1 MEGNIARILGGPWSP
16 KEPDSPE
23 VQLRVAMAQLD
34 LDPPSIV
41 LDGQLHR
48 FAVGNSKDAGWYVAY
63 GDGVPAGMFGN
74 WKTGEAIT
82 FRADVGR
89 KLTAAEEMAHARRVA
104 ELRKKREE
112 DTERKHENAA
122 EVANKIW
129 TNAGLA
135 DSKHPYLQR
144 KGVKAHI
151 LRITGDGRLIAPMYD
166 ADGNISSLQYI
177 SSDGAKS
184 FHPGGAVRG
193 CYAVLGEPAQDIYIA
208 EGFATGATI
217 YEAIHKP
224 VIITY
229 SAGNIPPVTET
240 IRAKF
245 PTASITIVADN
256 DASGVGQNYAEQA
269 AAKYGARVVVSPVTS
284 DVNDFVQG
292 GGDLASLLCSDAD
305 TYSRLQ
311 VFTGNEIADEYEA
324 PDEIVEDLITSSTL
338 AMLYG
343 ESHSGKTFF
352 AIALAAAVNSGQ
364 TFFGKHT
371 DKGNVLYLATEAPRT
386 VRDRLQ
392 AIKRYQET
400 DLSNFYVVPMPLN
413 FYTNSGDVVD
423 IVNLCKEIG
432 NIRLI
437 VGDTLA
443 RMSAGA
449 NENTGEDMGPVMEKF
464 DAVARETGASVL
476 IIHHSGKNKERGS
489 RGWSGMPAH
498 IDAEIEIT
506 SDEQGRKTAKVSK
519 QRELGTTG
527 MEIPFKL
534 ISVEMGIGK
543 FGSMKTSCIVEE
555 DDEERQAKKS
565 SKVEEKY
572 RYFENAWYAM
582 GQKVMAGNPF
592 LSRANLKMQLV
603 KDNPDKKDRTLEN
616 ELTPS
621 YANKLIGTLLNNRI
635 IESFMDGW
643 VVVEPVKRSA
653 LLLASKSLPDSP

>member
-129 TNAGLA
+129 TNAGIA
-135 DSKHPYLQR
+135 DSNHPYLQR

-292 GGDLASLLCSDAD
+292 GGDLASLLETKSENKPW
-305 TYSRLQ
+305 L
-311 VFTGNEIADEYEA
+311 IPADEYDKEPKPIDWLVKHWLQQHGTA
-324 PDEIVEDLITSSTL
+324 MIHGASGSGKSFVALDWSMRIASTL
-338 AMLYG
+338 ETWGDEKLNHGTVIYLAGEGHQGLHARVAAWKQHNEEKKLDMYISSGGLDLDKPEGLYKTITEIRSTGVVPVLIVVDTLHRFNSGNERDEADVRKMLQSCSLLTDEFG
-343 ESHSGKTFF
+343 ATVMFVHHTGVNPEAQDRGRGSGSWK
-352 AIALAAAVNSGQ
+352 AALDNEFSVKQKDGKVCISQKKMKDTEERPDVWLEMKQIAVNGWYDEDGEPVTSV
-364 TFFGKHT
+364 
-371 DKGNVLYLATEAPRT
+371 VLEPSDAPKRK
-386 VRDRLQ
+386 RSAQESKDR
-392 AIKRYQET
+392 
-400 DLSNFYVVPMPLN
+400 
-413 FYTNSGDVVD
+413 
-423 IVNLCKEIG
+423 
-432 NIRLI
+432 RLI
-437 VGDTLA
+437 
-443 RMSAGA
+443 
-449 NENTGEDMGPVMEKF
+449 
-464 DAVARETGASVL
+464 
-476 IIHHSGKNKERGS
+476 
-489 RGWSGMPAH
+489 
-498 IDAEIEIT
+498 
-506 SDEQGRKTAKVSK
+506 
-519 QRELGTTG
+519 
-527 MEIPFKL
+527 
-534 ISVEMGIGK
+534 
-543 FGSMKTSCIVEE
+543 
-555 DDEERQAKKS
+555 
-565 SKVEEKY
+565 
-572 RYFENAWYAM
+572 ENAWRYAGCKFENNYPFVSNADCKNFLM
-582 GQKVMAGNPF
+582 EEHGKTKTAAVQAMKVSAGGLAFRLFEYGLISDYGNGF
-592 LSRANLKMQLV
+592 IIIDEELSNGLRV
-603 KDNPDKKDRTLEN
+603 
-616 ELTPS
+616 
-621 YANKLIGTLLNNRI
+621 GTN
-635 IESFMDGW
+635 GT
-643 VVVEPVKRSA
+643 K
-653 LLLASKSLPDSP
+653 